1 MAAEPERTG
10 DLKRVPGLA
19 LPGAAIDKLVHEPL
33 RLAILTHLATTTKLT
48 FTELRDLLDATDGNV
63 SVHARKLED
72 AGYLSCKKDHQGRT
86 PRTTYRITAKG
97 RRALGQ
103 YLDHME
109 ALIRAARRE
118 DG

>member
-1 MAAEPERTG
+1 MAAEPKETET
-10 DLKRVPGLA
+10 LKHVPGLA
-19 LPGAAIDKLVHEPL
+19 LPATPIDKLVHEPL
-33 RLAILTHLATTTKLT
+33 RLAILTRLATTTKLT
-48 FTELRDLLDATDGNV
+48 FTDLRDALDATDGNV

-86 PRTTYRITAKG
+86 PRTTFRITAKG

-118 DG
+118 